1 MKVHAIAAGIVVAAA
16 MLVGAANAQTFPSR
30 PLRIVVPFPPGGAAD
45 LTARVLADQMG
56 RGLGQTMVVE
66 NKPGGSTII
75 GSEIVARAPAD
86 GYTLLVVFPSF
97 IVNPAMRPQMPFD
110 PLKDFRAVGQTIAVP
125 MAIAVNPSIPV
136 KSLDELIALA
146 KTKPGEL
153 SYGTP
158 GIGTTHHIMGEML
171 KLTAKFN
178 MSHTPFQ
185 GAAPALTAVA
195 GNHISMIY
203 GNATEIATSVKAGK
217 MRAVVT
223 TGSERVDVLPDVPTM
238 RESGF
243 PELEATNW
251 AGIVVAAGTP
261 PAIIAR
267 LNAELVRA
275 LRSTEVQEKFKGYGI
290 APVPSTAAQFDA
302 FLQSESVR
310 YTKVVK
316 EAGIKAE

>member
-1 MKVHAIAAGIVVAAA
+1 
-16 MLVGAANAQTFPSR
+16 
-30 PLRIVVPFPPGGAAD
+30 
-45 LTARVLADQMG
+45 
-56 RGLGQTMVVE
+56 
-66 NKPGGSTII
+66 
-75 GSEIVARAPAD
+75 
-86 GYTLLVVFPSF
+86 
-97 IVNPAMRPQMPFD
+97 
-110 PLKDFRAVGQTIAVP
+110 
-125 MAIAVNPSIPV
+125 
-136 KSLDELIALA
+136 
-146 KTKPGEL
+146 
-153 SYGTP
+153 
-158 GIGTTHHIMGEML
+158 MGEML
-171 KLTAKFN
+171 KLAAKIN

-203 GNATEIATSVKAGK
+203 GNATEIAPSVKSGK

-223 TGSERVDVLPDVPTM
+223 TGAERVDVLPDVPTM

-251 AGIVVAAGTP
+251 AGMVVAAATP

-275 LRSTEVQEKFKGYGI
+275 LRSPETQEKFKSFGI
-290 APVPSTAAQFDA
+290 VPVPSTAAQFDA

-310 YTKVVK
+310 YGRVVR

>member
-1 MKVHAIAAGIVVAAA
+1 MSAAPVQ
-16 MLVGAANAQTFPSR
+16 AQNFPSR

-45 LTARVLADQMG
+45 LTGRILAEQMG
-56 RGLGQTMVVE
+56 KGLGQTVVVE
-66 NKPGGSTII
+66 NRPGGSTII
-75 GSEIVARAPAD
+75 GSEVVARAPAD

-110 PLKDFRAVGQTIAVP
+110 PLKDFKAVGQTLAVP
-125 MAIAVNPSIPV
+125 MAIAVGPSITA
-136 KSLDELIALA
+136 KSLEELIALA
-146 KTKPGEL
+146 RSKPGEL

-171 KLTAKFN
+171 KLAAKIN

-203 GNATEIATSVKAGK
+203 GNATEIAPSVKSGK

-223 TGSERVDVLPDVPTM
+223 TGAERVDVLPDVPTM

-251 AGIVVAAGTP
+251 AGMVVAAATP

-275 LRSTEVQEKFKGYGI
+275 LRSPETQEKFKSFGI
-290 APVPSTAAQFDA
+290 VPVPSTAAQFDA

-310 YTKVVK
+310 YGRVVR